1 MRVKFTQMRLS
12 YSTQAKSLRQTA
24 ILYVMRILAYERLF
38 YTKRRSANAEKQYI
52 YMMRVKLKA
61 KDDSIVLL
69 RLGELVSVSLL
80 QKTHSVNTSWLYKI
94 KSFKWLFQRLKK
106 LVKKRNGKLNV
117 NQLDR
122 LCENS

>member
-1 MRVKFTQMRLS
+1 MLLFYFAQV
-12 YSTQAKSLRQTA
+12 KSLQQTV
-24 ILYVMRILAYERLF
+24 ILYAMRILAYERLF
-38 YTKRRSANAEKQYI
+38 YMKRSENAERQYI
-52 YMMRVKLKA
+52 YMMRAKLKA

-80 QKTHSVNTSWLYKI
+80 QRTHSVNTSWLYKI